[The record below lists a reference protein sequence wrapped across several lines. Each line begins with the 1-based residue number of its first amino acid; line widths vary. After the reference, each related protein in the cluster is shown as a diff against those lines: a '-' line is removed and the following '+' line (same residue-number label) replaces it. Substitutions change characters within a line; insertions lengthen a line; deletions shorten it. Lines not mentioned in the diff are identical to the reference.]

1 MTYGLTYPSENSN
14 NEFLLFISKDY
25 ESIAFQIINKINNN
39 EYSNKPRTS
48 RLSSPIRSRLS
59 STRSS
64 SNKILSLL
72 YILRTFS
79 MLFNSQMS
87 KYMFNKN
94 KSFMNYV
101 ENSI

>member
-59 STRSS
+59 
-64 SNKILSLL
+64 LL
-72 YILRTFS
+72 YILRTLS